1 MTSADLFIFLVSTF
15 LSDFEVFSNKR
26 NDCLAQDSNPEP
38 LACEASVLPFC
49 HGRFL
54 QKKTKILVLN
64 LQVSTFLSESAAS
77 FPSLFI
83 CLPLQQLLMV
93 LLCVHRC
100 WFFWYYHFFVSLLPC
115 LVLEHI
121 TSFGNTSYWH
131 ELGTFT
137 LLRAI
142 RYIGNKEDCKLD
154 FREFPFPA
162 PSQIGF

>member
-1 MTSADLFIFLVSTF
+1 MDFFHDLNDAVHFQIAISGHTDYVPSFVRNYYRHTIDSSILLFIMQLQPSQAFVDAETRFVLTVDLYLKLCFLLEKS
-15 LSDFEVFSNKR
+15 SS
-26 NDCLAQDSNPEP
+26 S
-38 LACEASVLPFC
+38 
-49 HGRFL
+49 
-54 QKKTKILVLN
+54 
-64 LQVSTFLSESAAS
+64 
-77 FPSLFI
+77 
-83 CLPLQQLLMV
+83 QQLLMV

>member
-1 MTSADLFIFLVSTF
+1 
-15 LSDFEVFSNKR
+15 
-26 NDCLAQDSNPEP
+26 
-38 LACEASVLPFC
+38 
-49 HGRFL
+49 
-54 QKKTKILVLN
+54 
-64 LQVSTFLSESAAS
+64 
-77 FPSLFI
+77 
-83 CLPLQQLLMV
+83 MV

-100 WFFWYYHFFVSLLPC
+100 WFFRYYHFFVSLLPC

-162 PSQIGF
+162 PSQIGFWHDFTQWKKCQNVIDWVSLLWVLTCNNSENMCMSLIAEYSLQMDNCVMIGWLPMRIRRYSLPLAIWLQITFL

>member
-1 MTSADLFIFLVSTF
+1 
-15 LSDFEVFSNKR
+15 
-26 NDCLAQDSNPEP
+26 
-38 LACEASVLPFC
+38 
-49 HGRFL
+49 
-54 QKKTKILVLN
+54 
-64 LQVSTFLSESAAS
+64 
-77 FPSLFI
+77 
-83 CLPLQQLLMV
+83 MV

-162 PSQIGF
+162 PSQIGFWHDFTLWKKCQNVMDWASSPVRILKIQQCISVNAEYSSQKDNPVQLCNDWLTCNENN